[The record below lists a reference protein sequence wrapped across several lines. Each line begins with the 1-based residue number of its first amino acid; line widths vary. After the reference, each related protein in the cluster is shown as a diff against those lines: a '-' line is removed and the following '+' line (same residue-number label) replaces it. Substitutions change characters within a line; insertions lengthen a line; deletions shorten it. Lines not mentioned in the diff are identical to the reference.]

1 MARWTEA
8 EIAKFWEMKE
18 SGATLQEIADTLG
31 RTLSS
36 VENKSHEQ
44 IKKEVNTMPPTETPA
59 PQEMSRENDS
69 VRKAVEMVTAL
80 GLSLEKLSVSITKTG
95 ALLEI
100 RFERTE
106 NATL

>member
-44 IKKEVNTMPPTETPA
+44 IKKEVNIMPAYARPWKWSRHLDCRWKNCRSISQNPA
-59 PQEMSRENDS
+59 RCWRSAS
-69 VRKAVEMVTAL
+69 SARK
-80 GLSLEKLSVSITKTG
+80 
-95 ALLEI
+95 
-100 RFERTE
+100 
-106 NATL
+106 TLHYNI